1 MVFMTVLVVFL
12 LCFDVGLFVLYI
24 KSNKIDEGA
33 KEVDEEEERKA
44 REKNEHYENMLNYNA
59 TQAYGG
65 THG

>member
-1 MVFMTVLVVFL
+1 MTVLVVFL

-24 KSNKIDEGA
+24 KSNKIDEGTE
-33 KEVDEEEERKA
+33 EVDEEEERKA

>member
-1 MVFMTVLVVFL
+1 MVFIGVLIGVLVSVIGFL
-12 LCFDVGLFVLYI
+12 LYDKF
-24 KSNKIDEGA
+24 KPERTE
-33 KEVDEEEERKA
+33 EVDEEEERKA